1 MRFSIITP
9 TFRPGPWLKL
19 CLASVA
25 DQDIGHEHIIQDA
38 GSDDG
43 TLDWLR
49 SDGAVKVFVERDE
62 GMYDAIN
69 CGLKRS
75 QGELLAYLNSDEQY
89 LPETLS
95 KVSHFF
101 DAYPEID
108 VLFGDALLTD
118 GNSVPISYRRT
129 ILPWRSHVKWVHLN
143 TLTCSTFFR
152 RSVIE
157 RGHFFDTRWKTLG
170 DAAWVER
177 MLAEGIR
184 MAVLQEPLAAFAFT
198 GGNLGASPLA
208 FEEICRFREG
218 EWKRVLV
225 PMVKLIHRFRKWAG
239 GAYEKRN
246 IEAMLYSKDSPDQRK
261 RFSVN
266 NLGFGWPPSS

>member
-1 MRFSIITP
+1 MS
-9 TFRPGPWLKL
+9 
-19 CLASVA
+19 
-25 DQDIGHEHIIQDA
+25 HEHIIQDA

-43 TLDWLR
+43 TLEWLH
-49 SDGAVKVFVERDE
+49 SDGTVKVFVERDE

-69 CGLKRS
+69 RGMKRS

-89 LPETLS
+89 LPGTLS
-95 KVSHFF
+95 KVSQFF
-101 DAYPEID
+101 DTHPEID

-118 GNSVPISYRRT
+118 GNSLPISYRRT

-157 RGHFFDTRWKTLG
+157 RGHFFNTRWKTLG

-177 MLAEGIR
+177 LLAERIQ

-208 FEEICRFREG
+208 FEEIRRFRNG
-218 EWKRVLV
+218 EWKRALV
-225 PMVKLIHRFRKWAG
+225 PMVKVVHRIRKWQA
-239 GAYEKRN
+239 GAYQSRDV
-246 IEAMLYSKDSPDQRK
+246 EAQIYSQDSPDKRK
-261 RFSVN
+261 CFSVK
-266 NLGFGWPPSS
+266 NLGFGWPKAME